1 MKLTDGP
8 SAFFISFVVI
18 VGAIWMIRRNE
29 VVLPPPSEVI
39 DVGRPVSTAKEKI
52 IVAPAENPS
61 EKSRDA
67 ARKNYNLMVL
77 NGITKVPAPI
87 RNKKIRL
94 SILPRPEA
102 QWCKSGDFDLIKAI
116 ATNTKDKLI
125 TLSVES
131 LKKGGVRKSQ
141 SFSLAE
147 MTGKKA
153 ANFELPLTDGAYGL
167 FLCTDQSKKGACG
180 RKAAIN
186 PRIWSAG
193 PAQIKKLAQDKVFY
207 FQLLHV
213 KDGSLNIIPS
223 DSWGKANLA
232 QLKERLGDWMGE
244 DVDALE
250 KMDALISKLQ
260 PMPARLA
267 DSKIE
272 IPLPYNDLRCVS
284 H

>member
-1 MKLTDGP
+1 M
-8 SAFFISFVVI
+8 V
-18 VGAIWMIRRNE
+18 RRNE
-29 VVLPPPSEVI
+29 VALPPPSEVI
-39 DVGRPVSTAKEKI
+39 DVDRPMSNAKEKI
-52 IVAPAENPS
+52 IIAPAESPS

-94 SILPRPEA
+94 SVIPRPEA

-116 ATNTKDKLI
+116 ASNSKDKLI

-131 LKKGGVRKSQ
+131 VKKGGLRKSQ

-232 QLKERLGDWMGE
+232 QLKERLGDWMGP
-244 DVDALE
+244 DVDALD
-250 KMDALISKLQ
+250 KMNALVSKLQ